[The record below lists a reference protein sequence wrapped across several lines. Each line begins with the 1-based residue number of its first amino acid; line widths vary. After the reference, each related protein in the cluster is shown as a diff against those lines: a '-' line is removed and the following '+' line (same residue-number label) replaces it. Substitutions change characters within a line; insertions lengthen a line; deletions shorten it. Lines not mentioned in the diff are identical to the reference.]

1 MPSRTLSHILPPPNP
16 HPSLFSGAMV
26 IWVKSGHHVT
36 QENKSV
42 VLDLLDVLARPQT
55 DHVGDIFIGDIN
67 EEE

>member
-1 MPSRTLSHILPPPNP
+1 
-16 HPSLFSGAMV
+16 MV
-26 IWVKSGHHVT
+26 IWVKAGHHVI